1 MPFERRHNEKDNKS
15 FALGNG
21 KTARIYGACE
31 DGSDN
36 EIRAVEAAGFCPHIR
51 LSGQRFRR

>member
-1 MPFERRHNEKDNKS
+1 MPFERRHNEKDNKG

-36 EIRAVEAAGFCPHIR
+36 EI
-51 LSGQRFRR
+51 